1 MIHLGEHIEALLQ
14 LPETKGLSP
23 FEIGQEALDIACAQ
37 GLLSEAEA
45 GSELAAKEAEDQAKY
60 VMGVD

>member
-1 MIHLGEHIEALLQ
+1 MIHLGEHIEELIK
-14 LPETKGLSP
+14 LPESKGMSP

-37 GLLSEAEA
+37 GLLTEDEA